1 MLKLTPLCAA
11 VLLFVSVPMLQAQAQ
26 AAAGVAAAPAAQQD
40 LTQRIDAIA
49 APYIKADGPGLT
61 LIVTKDGKTLYR
73 KAYGMA
79 DVAAKTPMQAD
90 MALRLGS
97 ITKQFTAVAVM
108 LLADEGKLA
117 VGDPITKYLP
127 DFPEHGI
134 TIEHLLTHTSGI
146 VNYTDKPGFGKLME
160 QSLSQTQMIDTFRND
175 ALDFKPGTQ
184 FKYSNSG
191 YFLLG
196 AIIEKVSGTGYAD
209 FLRQRIFTPL
219 AMQHSGY
226 GDSEPAGIA
235 RASGHSAGPNGVQ
248 GSGPINMA
256 WPYSAGA
263 LTSNVDD
270 LARWNDAVRGGKLLK
285 PESWKRVFSPYPLA
299 DGKTS
304 DYGYGWNLGKLRGHA
319 SWNHGG
325 GIPGFRSEAVYLP
338 KDGVYVAALANMIG
352 TGSPPLPL
360 IVNKAA
366 ALAAGDPYPTQVKI
380 SLPEK
385 VLDSMVGVYK
395 INDKTSRVIR
405 RDGDHLV
412 MQRTGGPLTPL
423 WAHTATGFFLSDS
436 LVQLEFQRDASG
448 KVTALT
454 FTQDDGT
461 STVQQRISDVAPAA
475 PAEIKLAGSVFD
487 QYVGRYEITP
497 SFIITVS
504 RDGDKFVAQATD
516 QPPFQI
522 FPRSETRF
530 FVKVVEAELQ
540 FDKDTSGK
548 VSQLVLHQNGRALPG
563 KRL

>member
-1 MLKLTPLCAA
+1 MFKLTPLCAA
-11 VLLFVSVPMLQAQAQ
+11 VLLLASAPMFEAQ
-26 AAAGVAAAPAAQQD
+26 AAASVAAAPAAQQD
-40 LTQRIDAIA
+40 LSQRIDAVA

-146 VNYTDKPGFGKLME
+146 VNYTDKPSFPSMAA
-160 QSLSQTQMIDTFRND
+160 QSLPLPQMIDLFRND
-175 ALDFKPGTQ
+175 PLDFKPGTQ

-196 AIIEKVSGTGYAD
+196 AIIEKVSGAGYAA
-209 FLRQRIFTPL
+209 FLRQRVFTPL
-219 AMQHSGY
+219 GMAHTGY

-235 RASGHSAGPNGVQ
+235 RASGHAPGPGGVQ

-263 LTSNVDD
+263 LSSNVDD
-270 LARWNDAVRGGKLLK
+270 LARWNDAVRVGKLLK
-285 PESWKRVFSPYPLA
+285 PESWQRVFSPYTLA
-299 DGKTS
+299 DGKAS
-304 DYGYGWNLGKLRGHA
+304 DYGYGWNIGKVRGHV

-325 GIPGFRSEAVYLP
+325 AIPGFRSEAAYLP
-338 KDGVYVAALANMIG
+338 KEGVYVAALTNMIG
-352 TGSPPLPL
+352 PGSAPLPF

-366 ALAAGDPYPTQVKI
+366 ALAIGDAYPDPVKV
-380 SLPEK
+380 SLSEQ

-395 INDKTSRVIR
+395 INDKATRVIR

-412 MQRTGGPLTPL
+412 MQRTGGPLTPI
-423 WAHTATGFFLSDS
+423 WAQSESSFFMNDS
-436 LVQLEFQRDASG
+436 LTQLAFQRDASG
-448 KVTALT
+448 KIISMSVI
-454 FTQDDGT
+454 QDDGS
-461 STVQQRISDVAPAA
+461 STVQQRISDAPPAA
-475 PAEIKLAGSVFD
+475 AAEIKLANNVFD
-487 QYVGRYEITP
+487 QYVGRYELTP
-497 SFIITVS
+497 NFIITVS
-504 RDGDKFVAQATD
+504 RDGDKFVAQATN
-516 QPPFQI
+516 QPAFQI
-522 FPRSETRF
+522 FPRTETRF
-530 FVKVVEAELQ
+530 FVKVVDAELQ
-540 FDKDTSGK
+540 FDKDPSGK
-548 VSQLVLHQNGRALPG
+548 VNQVVLHQNGRALPG

>member
-1 MLKLTPLCAA
+1 MFKLTPLCAA
-11 VLLFVSVPMLQAQAQ
+11 VLLLASVPMFEAQ
-26 AAAGVAAAPAAQQD
+26 AAASVAAAPATQQT
-40 LTQRIDAIA
+40 LAQRIDAVA
-49 APYIKADGPGLT
+49 APFIKADGPGLT

-146 VNYTDKPGFGKLME
+146 VNYTDKPNFPSMIA
-160 QSLSQTQMIDTFRND
+160 QSLPLPQMIDLFRND
-175 ALDFKPGTQ
+175 PLDFKPGTQ

-196 AIIEKVSGTGYAD
+196 AIIEKVSGTGYAP

-219 AMQHSGY
+219 GMEHTGY
-226 GDSEPAGIA
+226 GDNEPAGIA
-235 RASGHSAGPNGVQ
+235 RASGHAPGPNGAQ
-248 GSGPINMA
+248 GSGPFNMA

-270 LARWNDAVRGGKLLK
+270 LARWNDAVRLGKLLK
-285 PESWKRVFSPYPLA
+285 PESWKRVFSPYTLA
-299 DGKTS
+299 SGKAS
-304 DYGYGWNLGKLRGHA
+304 DYGYGWNIGKVRGHV

-325 GIPGFRSEAVYLP
+325 AIPGFRSEAAYLP
-338 KDGVYVAALANMIG
+338 KEGVYVAALTNMIG
-352 TGSPPLPL
+352 PGSAPLPL

-366 ALAAGDPYPTQVKI
+366 ALAVGDAYPDPVKI
-380 SLPEK
+380 SLSEK

-395 INDKTSRVIR
+395 INDKATRVVR

-412 MQRTGGPLTPL
+412 MQRTGGPLTQL
-423 WAHTATGFFLSDS
+423 WAHSDTGFFMNDS
-436 LVQLEFQRDASG
+436 LLRLEFQRDASG
-448 KVTALT
+448 KVTAMSV
-454 FTQDDGT
+454 TQDDGS
-461 STVQQRISDVAPAA
+461 STVQQRISDAPPAA
-475 PAEIKLAGSVFD
+475 AAEIKLANAVFD
-487 QYVGRYEITP
+487 QYVGSYEITP
-497 SFIITVS
+497 NFIIKVS
-504 RDGDKFVAQATD
+504 RDGDKFVAQATN
-516 QPPFQI
+516 QPAFQI

-530 FVKVVEAELQ
+530 FVKVVDAELQ
-540 FDKDTSGK
+540 FDKDPSGN
-548 VSQLVLHQNGRALPG
+548 VSQVVLHQNGRALPG

>member
-1 MLKLTPLCAA
+1 MFKLTPLCAA
-11 VLLFVSVPMLQAQAQ
+11 VLLLASAPMFEAQ
-26 AAAGVAAAPAAQQD
+26 AAASVAAAPAAQQD
-40 LTQRIDAIA
+40 LSQRIDAVA

-146 VNYTDKPGFGKLME
+146 VNYTDKPSFPSMAA
-160 QSLSQTQMIDTFRND
+160 QSLPLPQMIDLFRND
-175 ALDFKPGTQ
+175 PLDFKPGTQ

-196 AIIEKVSGTGYAD
+196 AIIEKVSGAGYAA
-209 FLRQRIFTPL
+209 FLRQRVFTPL
-219 AMQHSGY
+219 GMAHTGY

-235 RASGHSAGPNGVQ
+235 RASGHAPGPGGVQ

-263 LTSNVDD
+263 LSSNVDD
-270 LARWNDAVRGGKLLK
+270 LARWNDAVRVGKLLK
-285 PESWKRVFSPYPLA
+285 PESWQRVFSPYTLA
-299 DGKTS
+299 DGKAS
-304 DYGYGWNLGKLRGHA
+304 DYGYGWNIGKVRGHV

-325 GIPGFRSEAVYLP
+325 AIPGFRSEAAYLP
-338 KDGVYVAALANMIG
+338 KEGVYVAALTNMIG
-352 TGSPPLPL
+352 PGSAPLPF

-366 ALAAGDPYPTQVKI
+366 ALAIGDAYPDPVKV
-380 SLPEK
+380 SLSEQ

-395 INDKTSRVIR
+395 INDKATRVIR

-412 MQRTGGPLTPL
+412 MQRTGGPLTPI
-423 WAHTATGFFLSDS
+423 WAQSESGFFMNDS
-436 LVQLEFQRDASG
+436 LTQLAFQRDASG
-448 KVTALT
+448 KIISMSVI
-454 FTQDDGT
+454 QDDGS
-461 STVQQRISDVAPAA
+461 STVQQRISDAPPAA
-475 PAEIKLAGSVFD
+475 AAEIKLANNVFD
-487 QYVGRYEITP
+487 QYVGRYELTP
-497 SFIITVS
+497 NFIITVS
-504 RDGDKFVAQATD
+504 RDGDKFVAQATN
-516 QPPFQI
+516 QPAFQI
-522 FPRSETRF
+522 FPRTETRF
-530 FVKVVEAELQ
+530 FVKVVDAELQ
-540 FDKDTSGK
+540 FDKDPSGK
-548 VSQLVLHQNGRALPG
+548 VNQVVLHQNGRALPG